1 MNLTEVVATE
11 LTKMLAR
18 QLDYS
23 PAAEDLPLII
33 QVMVE
38 DLRRVGLTDND
49 AERVQAAFGAIATN
63 VGRWPTMY
71 MVREHL
77 PARQHSTPL
86 LPAPAPRGIMEHL
99 KKLGLD
105 QKDGE
110 SIAEQAARCRQWL
123 LENMSSCAN
132 PTFVVPKHIAAQFE
146 EWPEEKTKEVL

>member
-1 MNLTEVVATE
+1 MNLTEVVAME

-23 PAAEDLPLII
+23 PAAEDLPYNI

-77 PARQHSTPL
+77 PGRQPAHKE

-99 KKLGLD
+99 KELGLD

-110 SIAEQAARCRQWL
+110 SIAEQAARCRKWL

-132 PTFVVPKHIAAQFE
+132 PSFTVPKHIAAQFD
-146 EWPEEKTKEVL
+146 EWPDD

>member
-1 MNLTEVVATE
+1 MTLTEVVAVE

-38 DLRRVGLTDND
+38 DLRRVGLSDYD

-77 PARQHSTPL
+77 PGRQHTHKE
-86 LPAPAPRGIMEHL
+86 LPAPAPRGITEHL
-99 KKLGLD
+99 KELGLD
-105 QKDGE
+105 QKPGE

-123 LENMSSCAN
+123 LENMSSGAN
-132 PTFVVPKHIAAQFE
+132 PSFVVPKHIVAQFE
-146 EWPEEKTKEVL
+146 EWPEEQTKEVL